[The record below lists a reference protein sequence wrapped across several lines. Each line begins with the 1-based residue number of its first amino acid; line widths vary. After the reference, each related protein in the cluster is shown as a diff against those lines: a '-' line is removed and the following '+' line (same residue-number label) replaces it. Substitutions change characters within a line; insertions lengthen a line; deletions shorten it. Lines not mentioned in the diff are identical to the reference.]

1 MLQRLVGGIA
11 KKMMRK
17 IIVFILILTVSCTFL
32 LLGCGHDDS
41 IDYTEDV
48 ELAVEEVDEVEEEG
62 EWEVE
67 DEADIWEDEAPGE
80 IAEEAIPVEGIG
92 IHGLISRVEHGDNT
106 VYIFG
111 SMHFGRSQWYPLHPV
126 VEEAMRRSDAFAFET
141 DITPEAQGTIA
152 SEILEYMMLDNTT
165 LSEFLEED
173 VFNQMMEA
181 VETYGVSY
189 SSIRQFTPWV
199 IGVFL
204 AEIAYHRVGIT
215 STYGI
220 DFYVMGFAQAHGLPI
235 LYLNPIEHEM
245 NLAFNLTDEMQHY
258 AALGIE
264 SLEVTIE
271 YVEMLVHAYETQ
283 DIEQITAMV
292 REGMVSG
299 ETPNPLE
306 EYLID
311 VIIIQRSIEFA
322 QEIIRL
328 LEQTEEPT
336 TFFVTMGIGHMVG
349 DDYGNVFNYLLD
361 AGFEVVPMWR

>member
-1 MLQRLVGGIA
+1 
-11 KKMMRK
+11 MRK
-17 IIVFILILTVSCTFL
+17 TILLILVLILPFTFFL
-32 LLGCGHDDS
+32 FGCGDASWDDA
-41 IDYTEDV
+41 ENV
-48 ELAVEEVDEVEEEG
+48 EVEAEEVEEIQVEE

-67 DEADIWEDEAPGE
+67 DETDIWEDD
-80 IAEEAIPVEGIG
+80 AEEADAEDAIPVEGVG
-92 IHGLISRVEHGDNT
+92 IHGLISRVEHGDNV

-111 SMHFGRSQWYPLHPV
+111 SMHFGRSQWYPLHPA

-141 DITPEAQGTIA
+141 DITPEAQGAIA
-152 SEILEYMMLDNTT
+152 SEMLEYMMLDNIT
-165 LSEFLEED
+165 LSDFLEED
-173 VFNQMMEA
+173 VFDQMMEA

-189 SSIRQFTPWV
+189 SAIGQFTPWV
-199 IGVFL
+199 IGVLL

-258 AALGIE
+258 AALSIE

-271 YVEMLVHAYETQ
+271 YVERLVHAYETQ
-283 DIEQITAMV
+283 NIEQITAMV
-292 REGMVSG
+292 REDLVTG
-299 ETPNPLE
+299 EIPNPLE

-361 AGFEVVPMWR
+361 AGFEVVPMYR

>member
-1 MLQRLVGGIA
+1 
-11 KKMMRK
+11 MRK
-17 IIVFILILTVSCTFL
+17 TVLLIFVLILPFTFFL
-32 LLGCGHDDS
+32 FGCGYDDS
-41 IDYTEDV
+41 FDF
-48 ELAVEEVDEVEEEG
+48 VEEVEVEFEEVEEEEEWE

-67 DEADIWEDEAPGE
+67 DEAEIWEDETADE
-80 IAEEAIPVEGIG
+80 IVEEAIPVEGVG
-92 IHGLISRVEHGDNT
+92 IHGLISRVEHGDN
-106 VYIFG
+106 VAYIFG
-111 SMHFGRSQWYPLHPV
+111 SMHYGRSQWYPLHPA

-141 DITPEAQGTIA
+141 DITPEAQGAIA
-152 SEILEYMMLDNTT
+152 SVMLEYMMLDNTT

-189 SSIRQFTPWV
+189 SAIRQFTPWV
-199 IGVFL
+199 VSVFL

-235 LYLNPIEHEM
+235 LALNPLEHEM
-245 NLAFNLTDEMQHY
+245 NLAFNLTDEMQRY
-258 AALGIE
+258 AALSIE
-264 SLEVTIE
+264 SLDVTIG

-292 REGMVSG
+292 REGLVSG

-311 VIIIQRSIEFA
+311 VVIIQRSIEFA

-361 AGFEVVPMWR
+361 AGFEVVPMYR